1 MPAYVSLLVVQ
12 SAKETCV
19 QPACVCLCI
28 GIWHIILQLWS
39 RAVSK
44 SCSILC
50 RDLGV
55 QEVVSANTTE
65 GKGRSDRKGQD
76 RCAGSRVD
84 SIVHFTSAQQ
94 VPRGGL
100 LLSGP
105 PDWLSGASNAARV
118 WLQHWL
124 KPKHLKGEAL

>member
-1 MPAYVSLLVVQ
+1 MPAYVSLLF
-12 SAKETCV
+12 V
-19 QPACVCLCI
+19 QPACVCLSI

-55 QEVVSANTTE
+55 QEVVSADTTE
-65 GKGRSDRKGQD
+65 GKGRSDREGQD
-76 RCAGSRVD
+76 RSAGSRVD
-84 SIVHFTSAQQ
+84 SIVHFTSMQQ

-105 PDWLSGASNAARV
+105 PDWLSRASNAARV